1 MFKFVVFS
9 ALIAVAACG
18 YSSGL
23 YASEPLYAA
32 PYAAKTISYNVPT
45 SVAQVKTVIEPSY
58 SIVEQP
64 TIEHVASKVSS
75 IPTAVSHQSQTQYH
89 SKQVVQPIYAHG
101 VQKSVINTPIT
112 KQYIEQVPVVAK
124 HVYAQPIVA
133 KTIQYAAPL
142 QYAASP
148 VHYEASPVH
157 YEASPLQYAASPV
170 HYAASP
176 VHYAASPVYAPKA
189 HYAAYPQAQYAYAP
203 TSYSYQN
210 SNSYPSASYA
220 HPSAHA
226 W

>member
-112 KQYIEQVPVVAK
+112 KQYIEQVPVLAK
-124 HVYAQPIVA
+124 AVYAQPIVA
-133 KTIQYAAPL
+133 KSIQYAAPL
-142 QYAASP
+142 QYAPAP
-148 VHYEASPVH
+148 VHYQ
-157 YEASPLQYAASPV
+157 ASPLQYAASPV
-170 HYAASP
+170 HYAAP
-176 VHYAASPVYAPKA
+176 LQYAASPIYAPKVA
-189 HYAAYPQAQYAYAP
+189 QYAAYPQASYAYAP

>member
-23 YASEPLYAA
+23 YASEQLYAA

-124 HVYAQPIVA
+124 S
-133 KTIQYAAPL
+133 IQYAAPL

-157 YEASPLQYAASPV
+157 YAASPIQYAASPV

-176 VHYAASPVYAPKA
+176 VQYAASPIYAQKA

>member
-112 KQYIEQVPVVAK
+112 KQYIEQVPVLAK
-124 HVYAQPIVA
+124 AVYAQPIVA

-148 VHYEASPVH
+148 VHYEASPI
-157 YEASPLQYAASPV
+157 QYAASPV
-170 HYAASP
+170 HYAAP
-176 VHYAASPVYAPKA
+176 LQYAASPVYAPKAA